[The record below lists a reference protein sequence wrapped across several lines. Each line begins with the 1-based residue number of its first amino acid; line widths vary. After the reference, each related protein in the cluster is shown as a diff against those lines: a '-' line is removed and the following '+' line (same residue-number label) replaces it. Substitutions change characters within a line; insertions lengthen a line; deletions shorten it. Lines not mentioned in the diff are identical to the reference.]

1 MMAMAF
7 AGVSASAHQRCSED
21 WKQKMRAEKIAFL
34 TTETGI
40 TPEEAQAFWPVYNQ
54 VNKERDEAMKKVFK
68 TYRELEAAIE
78 AGKPEKEIEKL
89 LENYTEAQK
98 AQREVDNKVAEQY
111 KKVLPVDKVA
121 KVFISEEKFRR
132 QHIRR
137 LHGKPGPNPEGQAKR

>member
-1 MMAMAF
+1 
-7 AGVSASAHQRCSED
+7 
-21 WKQKMRAEKIAFL
+21 MRAEKIAFL

-132 QHIRR
+132 QHIRM
-137 LHGKPGPNPEGQAKR
+137 LQHGPGIPQGGQANR